1 MSFQDK
7 VGGEGSHD
15 AQKDMHDTE
24 GSLGDLAADVFKRLG
39 IVRRDI
45 SDNSGRQQYTLRASR

>member
-39 IVRRDI
+39 IVRR
-45 SDNSGRQQYTLRASR
+45 QQYTLRASR